1 MKDFSK
7 LQKKLGIRFKDEELL
22 KTSLVHRSYINENPK
37 FSLSHNERLEF
48 LGDAVL
54 ELIVTKYLFDKFP
67 QKREGELTS
76 LRSSLVN
83 SKELSMLAQK
93 LNLDCFLYLSKGEAK
108 DTGRAREQIL
118 ANAFEALI
126 GVIYLDQGYKVAKSF
141 IEKKLLKNLPKIL
154 KQKLYIDPKSRFQE
168 IAQEKIGVTPEYKVL
183 KEEGP
188 DHARIFEVGVYLDDT
203 LVARGEGPS
212 KQEAQVEAAK
222 NALEKMEWEQ
232 S

>member
-7 LQKKLGIRFKDEELL
+7 LQKKIGIRFKDEELL

-37 FSLSHNERLEF
+37 FPLSHNERLEF

-54 ELIVTKYLFDKFP
+54 ELIVTRYLFDKFP

-83 SKELSMLAQK
+83 SKELSRIAQK
-93 LNLDCFLYLSKGEAK
+93 LNLDRFLYLSKGETK

-118 ANAFEALI
+118 ANTFEALI

-141 IEKKLLKNLPKIL
+141 IEKKMLKNLPKIL
-154 KQKLYIDPKSRFQE
+154 KQKLYVDPKSRFQE
-168 IAQEKIGVTPEYKVL
+168 IAQEKIRVTPEYKVL

-212 KQEAQVEAAK
+212 KQEAQIEAAK
-222 NALEKMEWEQ
+222 NALGKMEWE
-232 S
+232 